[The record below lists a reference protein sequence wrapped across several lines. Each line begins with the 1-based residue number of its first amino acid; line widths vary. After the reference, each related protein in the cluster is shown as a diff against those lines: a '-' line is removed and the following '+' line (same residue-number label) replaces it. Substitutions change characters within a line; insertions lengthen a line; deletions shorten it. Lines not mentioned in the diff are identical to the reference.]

1 VHPAFARRG
10 IGSRILRAC
19 IDAARTAGFHRLE
32 LAATLPGVPLYEAFG
47 FRERERGAVPM
58 PDGQAL
64 PIVIM
69 ERGIA
74 GPDV

>member
-1 VHPAFARRG
+1 MQCCSLDPVDPCVPGRR
-10 IGSRILRAC
+10 
-19 IDAARTAGFHRLE
+19 AGFHRLE

-47 FRERERGAVPM
+47 FREREHGAVPM

-74 GPDV
+74 GPDI